1 MGRLTCTNLQPSYQK
16 NQRHKG
22 AAALLLGA
30 AVFWLENSCFALGS
44 LVSGHAGTFGGG
56 LARTWNNAADAV
68 GGVSGQGMEK
78 LAGESAG
85 NSLFLWILLL
95 AVMALSYL
103 VIRPGRKW
111 AVGVF
116 VLLAFLPP
124 LCLGL
129 RPSAAALC
137 FLFGAAGL
145 ALLSENPE
153 GIRRQGIWFTAGAAA
168 LLAALFLLPGS
179 SGLLQKPAALTQLRQ
194 NAVAALRDAYYGVS
208 PLGDGNMAERRR
220 DTGSGV
226 ALTVTMTEPQ
236 SLYLRGF
243 VGEVFN
249 GKSWSTLSPGLQYE
263 SQNLFYWLREDG
275 FSPLGQLG
283 QSAGLTL
290 PDTQS
295 NEVPVR
301 ADTADRRCAYVP
313 YEIGIEGVG
322 RGRNLTG
329 STVKST
335 ALRRLDRYSYSV
347 GGSAVKNWTTVASE
361 VFIKDSPALSAYL
374 TDESYYNEFVYGH
387 YTYISRQTR
396 DLLTAA
402 VGSEGDQSRGHI
414 GYKAA
419 IEKIKTYFS
428 ENFIYTE
435 NRGAAADSSNALQD
449 FLSSGKGYD
458 VQYAT
463 AAAMM
468 FRYYGIPA
476 RYVEGYL
483 ITPQMA
489 GKTVEVPRSMAH
501 AWVEIYVDGVGFVP
515 IEVCPPYEG
524 VMEEADLSIGISNES
539 VRSSFGETGTDNSS
553 QENVPD
559 QGGDSNRSWAKI
571 IRVIVAAVLSLLAVF
586 LLAELLLR
594 LFRRLRETYRRQY
607 LFRKG
612 DPKTAVSAIYGYMLC
627 QRLPVTGPAAELG
640 NRAAYSPY
648 AVTETERSELLQQLQ
663 AELKERRRRHGKKK
677 NRH

>member
-1 MGRLTCTNLQPSYQK
+1 MGRLMCTSLHPSYQK
-16 NQRHKG
+16 NKFHG
-22 AAALLLGA
+22 GVAALLLGA
-30 AVFWLENSCFALGS
+30 AVFWLESSFFVLGS
-44 LVSGHAGTFGGG
+44 LVSGSMGTFGGG
-56 LARTWNNAADAV
+56 LAKTWNNAAAAV
-68 GGVSGQGMEK
+68 GSVSGQGMEK
-78 LAGESAG
+78 LAAESAG
-85 NSLFLWILLL
+85 NGLFLWSLLL
-95 AVMALSYL
+95 VLMALSYL
-103 VIRPGRKW
+103 VIRLGRKW
-111 AVGVF
+111 AVCVF
-116 VLLAFLPP
+116 VLLALLPP

-129 RPSAAALC
+129 RPSTAALC

-145 ALLSENPE
+145 ALLAENPE
-153 GIRRQGIWFTAGAAA
+153 GIRWQGIWFTAGAAA

-179 SGLLQKPAALTQLRQ
+179 SSLLQKPAALTQLRQ
-194 NAVAALRDAYYGVS
+194 SAVTALRGAYYGTS
-208 PLGDGNMAERRR
+208 PLSDGNMAERRR
-220 DTGSGV
+220 DTGDGI
-226 ALTVTMTEPQ
+226 ALTVTMAEPQ

-249 GKSWSTLSPGLQYE
+249 GTRWSALSPGLQYE
-263 SQNLFYWLREDG
+263 NQNLFYWLREDG

-283 QSAGLTL
+283 QAASLTL
-290 PDTQS
+290 PNTTV
-295 NEVPVR
+295 NAVTVR
-301 ADTADRRCAYVP
+301 ADTADKRYAYVP
-313 YEIGIEGVG
+313 YEIGTEGVEDG
-322 RGRNLTG
+322 KNLTG
-329 STVKST
+329 SAVKNT
-335 ALRRLDRYSYSV
+335 GLHRLGSYSYPVS
-347 GGSAVKNWTTVASE
+347 GSAVKNWTTVASE
-361 VFIKDSPALSAYL
+361 VFTKDSPALSAYL

-387 YTYISRQTR
+387 YAYISRQTR
-396 DLLTAA
+396 ELLANA

-435 NRGAAADSSNALQD
+435 NRGAVATSSTALQD

-489 GKTVEVPRSMAH
+489 GKTVQVPRSMAH

-515 IEVCPPYEG
+515 IEVCPSYEG

-539 VRSSFGETGTDNSS
+539 VHSSFGETGTDNSS

-559 QGGDSNRSWAKI
+559 QGGDSNRSWEKI
-571 IRVIVAAVLSLLAVF
+571 IRIIVIAVLSLLAAF
-586 LLAELLLR
+586 LLAELLLH

-627 QRLPVTGPAAELG
+627 QRLPITVSAAELG

-648 AVTETERSELLQQLQ
+648 AVTEAERSDLLHQLR
-663 AELKERRRRHGKKK
+663 AELKEKGHRHGKKK
-677 NRH
+677 SQN

>member
-44 LVSGHAGTFGGG
+44 LVSGHAGTFSGG
-56 LARTWNNAADAV
+56 LAKAWNNAADAV
-68 GGVSGQGMEK
+68 GGVSGWGMEK

-85 NSLFLWILLL
+85 NGLFLWILLL
-95 AVMALSYL
+95 VVIALSYL
-103 VIRPGRKW
+103 VIRLGRKW
-111 AVGVF
+111 GVCVF
-116 VLLAFLPP
+116 VLLALLPP

-129 RPSAAALC
+129 RPSTASLC

-145 ALLSENPE
+145 ALLAENPE
-153 GIRRQGIWFTAGAAA
+153 GIRWQGIWFTAGAAA
-168 LLAALFLLPGS
+168 LLAALFLLPGAS
-179 SGLLQKPAALTQLRQ
+179 SWLQKPAALTQLRQ
-194 NAVAALRDAYYGVS
+194 SAVTALRGAYYGTS
-208 PLGDGNMAERRR
+208 PLGDGNMAQRRR
-220 DTGSGV
+220 DTGDGI
-226 ALTVTMTEPQ
+226 ALTVTMAEPQ

-263 SQNLFYWLREDG
+263 SRNLFYWLREDG

-283 QSAGLTL
+283 QAAGLTL
-290 PDTQS
+290 PDTHS
-295 NEVPVR
+295 SEITVR
-301 ADTADRRCAYVP
+301 ADTADKRYAYVP
-313 YEIGIEGVG
+313 YEIGTESVG
-322 RGRNLTG
+322 SGKNLTG
-329 STVKST
+329 SIIESTV
-335 ALRRLDRYSYSV
+335 LHRLGSYSYPAGV
-347 GGSAVKNWTTVASE
+347 SAVKNWTTVASE
-361 VFIKDSPALSAYL
+361 VFTKDSPALSAYL

-396 DLLTAA
+396 ELLTNA

-414 GYKAA
+414 GYKTA
-419 IEKIKTYFS
+419 IEKVKAYFS

-435 NRGAAADSSNALQD
+435 NRGAAAASSTALQD

-489 GKTVEVPRSMAH
+489 GKTVEIPRSMAH

-515 IEVCPPYEG
+515 VEVCPPYEG

-539 VRSSFGETGTDNSS
+539 VHSSFGETGTDNSS

-559 QGGDSNRSWAKI
+559 QGGDSNRSWEKI
-571 IRVIVAAVLSLLAVF
+571 IRIIVAAALSLLAVF
-586 LLAELLLR
+586 VLAELLLR
-594 LFRRLRETYRRQY
+594 FFRRLRETYRRQY

-627 QRLPVTGPAAELG
+627 QRLPITGPTAELG

-648 AVTETERSELLQQLQ
+648 AVTEAERSELLHQLQ
-663 AELKERRRRHGKKK
+663 AGLKERRRWDGKKK
-677 NRH
+677 SQN